1 MDFGGQE
8 VMNRRCWSFV
18 KEEGQVGN
26 GEFVGFTR
34 KSDKVDT
41 SYQLVSVMF
50 YSSWQYSWFANILLG
65 EGGRESL
72 L

>member
-1 MDFGGQE
+1 MD
-8 VMNRRCWSFV
+8 RRCWSFV

-50 YSSWQYSWFANILLG
+50 YSSWFAKILLG